1 MPTGKRTSVS
11 VTVGA
16 GGVAPSPTPRFT
28 CRVVLIENFC
38 LLSQSLVSLAHT
50 HSHVSSSTMQH
61 FPCPPPS
68 ETLAR
73 RNDVLRQA
81 CRAGALTLPCYRQKK
96 GVREKLMK
104 SLKVIHLGSGR
115 RGIRTQASWRQSWRD
130 SRDPGLS
137 PRHGEA
143 APLLWTIYPW
153 AQVLGRFLTRSHCAG
168 NRRCQG
174 VTHNIFAT
182 CLTHG
187 AFFIRPLLPS
197 PGRMNRTAKSIL

>member
-1 MPTGKRTSVS
+1 MRTS
-11 VTVGA
+11 A
-16 GGVAPSPTPRFT
+16 
-28 CRVVLIENFC
+28 FC
-38 LLSQSLVSLAHT
+38 LRAWFPWLTHT
-50 HSHVSSSTMQH
+50 HMFPLALCST
-61 FPCPPPS
+61 S
-68 ETLAR
+68 RAR
-73 RNDVLRQA
+73 HRRKRLHAGIDDVLRQA

-115 RGIRTQASWRQSWRD
+115 RGIRTQASWRQGWRD